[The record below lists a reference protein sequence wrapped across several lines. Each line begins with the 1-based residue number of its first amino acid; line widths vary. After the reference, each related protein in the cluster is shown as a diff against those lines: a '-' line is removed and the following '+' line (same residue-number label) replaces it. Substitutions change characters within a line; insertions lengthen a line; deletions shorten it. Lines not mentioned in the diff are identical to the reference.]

1 MGHFGRNPIRV
12 SWLVFVLPAL
22 ICNYMGQGAL
32 LFREGVTALE
42 SPFYMLTPDSLQL
55 PLVFLATAAA
65 IIASQAV
72 LSGPF
77 SVTQHAITPGFIP
90 RLRTATTRASTP
102 GQNVGTEVVREWV
115 CKYG

>member
-42 SPFYMLTPDSLQL
+42 SPFYMLAPDSLQL

-72 LSGPF
+72 ISGAF
-77 SVTQHAITPGFIP
+77 RSEE
-90 RLRTATTRASTP
+90 RR
-102 GQNVGTEVVREWV
+102 VGKECVSRCRSRWWPYPSKKKKTSEH
-115 CKYG
+115 K